1 MNTYTASFIKNEG
14 IADSITI
21 VAKSLKDA
29 KNFAQAFKSRN
40 NIKGITKVNRL
51 CN

>member
-1 MNTYTASFIKNEG
+1 MNNYTASFIKNEG

-21 VAKSLKDA
+21 LAKSLKEA

-40 NIKGITKVNRL
+40 NIKGVTKVARTWN
-51 CN
+51 

>member
-1 MNTYTASFIKNEG
+1 MNNYTASFIKNEG

-21 VAKSLKDA
+21 LAKSLKEA

-40 NIKGITKVNRL
+40 NIKGVAKVARTWN
-51 CN
+51 